1 MLAQIFLTLAK
12 MGLVYARMGEGGR
25 GVACVTEKKVW
36 YLIKY
41 LNFCNL
47 PEVVGRAEKKIS
59 SKVIIFF

>member
-1 MLAQIFLTLAK
+1 MFAQIFLTLAK
-12 MGLVYARMGEGGR
+12 MGLVYARMGEGGE

-47 PEVVGRAEKKIS
+47 PAVVGRAEKK
-59 SKVIIFF
+59 